1 MIGSVVRDFT
11 ANLLCLDE
19 ILAVLAYSKG
29 GWGEGKVDKTKR
41 FYRIEIFVQVL
52 DRYFIY
58 LRSNLFLSKIPTF
71 DRNVECE

>member
-19 ILAVLAYSKG
+19 ILATIDILRDFK
-29 GWGEGKVDKTKR
+29 
-41 FYRIEIFVQVL
+41 EISPHRNLCTNLL

-71 DRNVECE
+71 DRNVEC